1 MWLINNYN
9 KFFKSYLIVL
19 FIFAVFFLFQKY
31 EVGNDSTISE
41 WLINYEGG
49 FTKRGIIGQIS
60 IYFTYVLNI
69 TLRESILLFQILIM
83 AVYYLMLF
91 FFLKNLETNRLI
103 LLAIFSPIFILY
115 PVAEIEVLARKEVF
129 IFIAFLFFI
138 TSKNENLKFISRIII
153 FPISVLVWEP
163 VILFLPFWF
172 LIDLIDKKIENFNKE
187 LFKLIVNYLPA
198 IFISFY
204 IAFNPMG
211 DANHDIMS
219 NFLKTKFDE
228 SCYMSCAL
236 LKTKSSLVS
245 QFTANFPHYSFEV
258 FFRYILIITIGFGP
272 LFILSFFS
280 KFKTFKFFL
289 FKKIKNIFFILF
301 ICLLP
306 GFILFAMGYDWGR
319 WVNINYTYAV
329 LFYIYLLKENHIE
342 IDQLGLK
349 KLTDK
354 FFKNKKIF
362 ILFFIIFCFGWNP
375 KTVMKGDVASFPGY
389 RIPYKTFKIIKNK
402 YIINLSS
409 INLLFIKKLS

>member
-1 MWLINNYN
+1 MFLIDSFN

-19 FIFAVFFLFQKY
+19 FLFAVFFLFQKY
-31 EVGNDSTISE
+31 EVANDSTISE

-60 IYFTYVLNI
+60 IYLTYLVNI
-69 TLRESILLFQILIM
+69 TLREAILSFQILIM

-91 FFLKNLETNRLI
+91 FFLKDLKTNKLI

-115 PVAEIEVLARKEVF
+115 PIAEIEVLARKEVF

-138 TSKNENLKFISRIII
+138 TLKNEKLKNISRIII
-153 FPISVLVWEP
+153 FPISVLIYEP
-163 VILFLPFWF
+163 VILFLTFWF
-172 LIDLIDKKIENFNKE
+172 LIDLIEKKIENFNKE
-187 LFKLIVNYLPA
+187 FFQLILNYLPA
-198 IFISFY
+198 IFVSFY

-211 DANHDIMS
+211 DAKHDIMS
-219 NFLKTKFDE
+219 NFLKSNFNET
-228 SCYMSCAL
+228 CYMSCAL
-236 LKTKSSLVS
+236 LKTKSSLVA
-245 QFTANFPHYSFEV
+245 QFTANLPYYSFEV
-258 FFRYILIITIGFGP
+258 FIRYLLIILIGFGP

-289 FKKIKNIFFILF
+289 LKKVKIIFFILL

-306 GFILFAMGYDWGR
+306 GFMLFAMGYDWGR
-319 WVNINYTYAV
+319 WVNINYTYAF

-375 KTVMKGDVASFPGY
+375 KTVMTGDVASFPGY

-402 YIINLSS
+402 YITNLSS